1 MEKPLSVKREEFLLA
16 IVNAI
21 NNSGLPPFMVYDV
34 MKDITS
40 NVERLA
46 REQLEA
52 DKKSYYESL
61 QANETDKDGTK

>member
-1 MEKPLSVKREEFLLA
+1 MEKPLSVKREDFLLSV
-16 IVNAI
+16 VNAI
-21 NNSGLPPFMVYDV
+21 NDSGLPPFMVYEV

-52 DKKSYYESL
+52 DKKAYYESL
-61 QANETDKDGTK
+61 NKIDKEVEK